1 MPFFLVIVIVIVN
14 YPTLPLRMSSS
25 IPAYIFF
32 ILTLAF
38 EPWNLYYRVYIL
50 LYKKIII
57 IAAAPAAVIVIAVMW
72 NICRD
77 FAVWEVLREDEFSPL
92 KNADGAP
99 KDTPT
104 TSRHDLLNLHHR
116 WARKAGAHFVHEDG
130 SVIPDIP
137 RYGSYSKFL
146 RTVIM

>member
-1 MPFFLVIVIVIVN
+1 LN
-14 YPTLPLRMSSS
+14 LG
-25 IPAYIFF
+25 IFTTEF
-32 ILTLAF
+32 IF
-38 EPWNLYYRVYIL
+38 YF
-50 LYKKIII
+50 KKIII